1 MFYEEITVRSLFLF
15 FFFYFYYYKLFRFY
29 IYKYIDI
36 CKGIILLEK
45 VC

>member
-15 FFFYFYYYKLFRFY
+15 FFCIFIIINYLDFN

-36 CKGIILLEK
+36 CEGIILLEK